1 MVCYERLEVGQFFW
15 EMAAGLARSGGMFRF
30 VDGVRVK
37 LGTELGAGLVKVSRW
52 AFVDGTNTSRMIWAA
67 CHSLRIRE
75 GGGGTIHAYRPAAVG
90 EEVDVVEMLLAVSKS
105 RAKGRVETA
114 QSFKISLNTSTI

>member
-1 MVCYERLEVGQFFW
+1 MVCYERLEVRQFCW
-15 EMAAGLARSGGMFRF
+15 GMAAGLAWGGGTFRF
-30 VDGVRVK
+30 VDGVRVR

-52 AFVDGTNTSRMIWAA
+52 PFVDGTKTRRMIWAA

-90 EEVDVVEMLLAVSKS
+90 EEVSVVGMLLAVK
-105 RAKGRVETA
+105 
-114 QSFKISLNTSTI
+114 